1 MAHIK
6 WRNQFLDVVARCSGM
21 TIDVVRAH
29 LKGEPVADEVAYQVQ
44 GGWAA
49 VIPKM
54 SAESIS
60 TLIGD
65 EIGIEPET
73 VRLFLWCPNVS
84 LPKDIADRIVA
95 ALRRVGLDSYADAR
109 GKPGN
114 TLPIIAFGRRRC

>member
-1 MAHIK
+1 MAHVL
-6 WRNQFLDVVARCSGM
+6 WRNQFLNVVARYSGM
-21 TIDVVRAH
+21 TIDIVRAH
-29 LKGEPVADEVAYQVQ
+29 LKGEPVADEVAYQVH

-54 SAESIS
+54 SAASVA
-60 TLIGD
+60 TLLGD

-84 LPKDIADRIVA
+84 LPEDIADRICA